1 VEVAEVALSDGGVR
15 VTNSEG
21 AVETG
26 SHAVVTVPLGVLKRG
41 LPRFRPA
48 LPADR
53 LAAIARLGFGRYEK
67 VALRFD
73 EPFWREAGV
82 SHFMLFP
89 RERAQ
94 PALWVFDLDD
104 FGAGPALVL
113 HVFHTAVG
121 QVFAGGPDQAVD
133 RVLGMLSEAIGRRLP
148 EPAGAVVTTWADDP
162 YAGGAYS
169 HVAPGASPADLDLL
183 GEPIGG
189 RLLFAAEHTQ
199 SARTGYADG
208 AMSSGI
214 REAQRLLGR
223 PSVRLG
229 RLSGSSSRAA

>member
-1 VEVAEVALSDGGVR
+1 MALG
-15 VTNSEG
+15 
-21 AVETG
+21 
-26 SHAVVTVPLGVLKRG
+26 
-41 LPRFRPA
+41 
-48 LPADR
+48 
-53 LAAIARLGFGRYEK
+53 
-67 VALRFD
+67 FD

-82 SHFMLFP
+82 SHLMLFP

-104 FGAGPALVL
+104 FGAGPVLVC

-121 QVFAGGPDQAVD
+121 RVFAGGPGEAVD
-133 RVLGMLSEAIGRRLP
+133 RVLGMLGEAIGRRCP
-148 EPAGAVVTTWADDP
+148 EPARAAVSAWADDP
-162 YAGGAYS
+162 FAGGAYS

-189 RLLFAAEHTQ
+189 RLLFAGEHTQ

-223 PSVRLG
+223 SSIRLG
-229 RLSGSSSRAA
+229 RLSGSSS